1 MDLKLK
7 KTVLTGLVG
16 LSALSSMSAKADEGQ
31 TPTPSTQMK
40 NKALSCEV
48 SYPASLPVDE
58 NGYFD
63 EEKALQNVKRLNL
76 EAKKPFLQEIMNDVC
91 ENGFQKKHQDLLI
104 SLFVQDE
111 KTAQSLRQIDFV
123 TYYSK
128 LYEETKKKDSPYY
141 VVNENSE
148 KMNFLNDVGFFWVC
162 ATAMC
167 LLMCLFLSL
176 KGFSHKKLLKTG
188 VVGALFSGV
197 SAFMTCMVLSD
208 HEDEYNQKR
217 MESLLMSPKTY
228 VEAQRLLYKQI
239 IQDEFSNRYLA
250 GQKKTLPNVSTDRV
264 KE

>member
-16 LSALSSMSAKADEGQ
+16 LSALSSMSVKADEGQ
-31 TPTPSTQMK
+31 TPPPSTQMK

-63 EEKALQNVKRLNL
+63 EEKALQNVNRLNL
-76 EAKKPFLQEIMNDVC
+76 EAKKPFLQEIMNDVR

-148 KMNFLNDVGFFWVC
+148 KMNFLNDVVFFGFF

-167 LLMCLFLSL
+167 LFL
-176 KGFSHKKLLKTG
+176 
-188 VVGALFSGV
+188 
-197 SAFMTCMVLSD
+197 
-208 HEDEYNQKR
+208 R
-217 MESLLMSPKTY
+217 
-228 VEAQRLLYKQI
+228 
-239 IQDEFSNRYLA
+239 
-250 GQKKTLPNVSTDRV
+250 
-264 KE
+264 